1 MSIYREWVG
10 DVFNSAIY
18 GTVFARNLVILLVIA
33 NRGSASFPV
42 TFPDL
47 KMAPEEKKF
56 IGIVK
61 AWYFSLTN
69 NKTIFPFLIR
79 AVIEEKI
86 SPLAV
91 WSG

>member
-1 MSIYREWVG
+1 MIRRLGDGGIGGSGSYGIKKEELSFSNSALLTEVMAMSIYREWVS

-47 KMAPEEKKF
+47 KMAP
-56 IGIVK
+56 
-61 AWYFSLTN
+61 
-69 NKTIFPFLIR
+69 
-79 AVIEEKI
+79 
-86 SPLAV
+86 
-91 WSG
+91 